1 MQKKEKYS
9 EKQPLMKIG
18 KNEWRKRNGK
28 KKNAVNEGEIEGGNW
43 QSEMEV
49 SER

>member
-1 MQKKEKYS
+1 MY
-9 EKQPLMKIG
+9 KI
-18 KNEWRKRNGK
+18 RNGQKMDGGREIIK
-28 KKNAVNEGEIEGGNW
+28 KAGNEGGIEGGNW